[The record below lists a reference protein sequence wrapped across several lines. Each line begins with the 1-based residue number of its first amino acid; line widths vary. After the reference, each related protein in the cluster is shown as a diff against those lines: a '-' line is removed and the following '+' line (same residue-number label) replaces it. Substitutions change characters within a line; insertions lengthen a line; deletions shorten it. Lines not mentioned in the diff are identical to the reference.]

1 MSLCYDFE
9 KWTMI
14 SLVSVAISLT
24 VGLIILVGH
33 EASGQSSAPFANC
46 ITYKDLNAVMLS
58 MDEDCSEQ
66 QFNEAITH
74 YKTNGY
80 PNEGSYTDMLGEKSI
95 ELDTTEYYES
105 KIK

>member
-1 MSLCYDFE
+1 MNNKIIL
-9 KWTMI
+9 
-14 SLVSVAISLT
+14 VAISLT
-24 VGLIILVGH
+24 VGLFILVGH
-33 EASGQSSAPFANC
+33 HNEASGQSTAAFANC
-46 ITYKDLNAVMLS
+46 ITYKDLNAAMLS

-74 YKTNGY
+74 YKANGY

>member
-1 MSLCYDFE
+1 MLDL
-9 KWTMI
+9 KI
-14 SLVSVAISLT
+14 SLATLILT
-24 VGLIILVGH
+24 FVFFTGVIGTEITY
-33 EASGQSSAPFANC
+33 GQSSAPFANC
-46 ITYKDLNAVMLS
+46 ITYKDLNAVMMS

-74 YKTNGY
+74 YKANGY

-95 ELDTTEYYES
+95 ELDTTEYYNS

>member
-1 MSLCYDFE
+1 MNKIPL
-9 KWTMI
+9 
-14 SLVSVAISLT
+14 VAISLT
-24 VGLIILVGH
+24 VGLFILVGH
-33 EASGQSSAPFANC
+33 DNEASGQSTAPFVNC

-74 YKTNGY
+74 YKANGY

-95 ELDTTEYYES
+95 ELDTTEYYKS